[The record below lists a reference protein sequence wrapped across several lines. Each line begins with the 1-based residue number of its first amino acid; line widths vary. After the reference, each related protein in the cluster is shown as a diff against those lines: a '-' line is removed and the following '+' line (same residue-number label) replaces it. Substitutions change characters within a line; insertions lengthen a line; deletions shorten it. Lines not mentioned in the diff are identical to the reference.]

1 VDQERLRALAD
12 QATVR
17 LLNKPG
23 TTSSNRGGWMMIA
36 TILIEAWD
44 LYAISFLLIFIKTEY
59 NPTAV
64 ELGLATAAVQG
75 GALVG
80 ALLGGLVADRLGR
93 KRVFIL
99 TMILFIILAA
109 AQGFSMNIWDLI
121 IIRFLLGIPLGSDI
135 ANGYAYIME
144 SMSKGAR
151 EKMGTRW
158 QFMFGLGEVFAIL
171 VITVMYTAGIDHEVL
186 WRVGLALGA
195 VPAVILLLARLDLPE
210 TPLSL
215 LHRGQFVKAKE
226 MSQKLFDDP
235 LEMLPNE
242 DVKLEKVKV
251 DDFLK
256 VMWADPV
263 KKRATIFGWISNAC
277 QGAEFTAFAFYLPV
291 ILVVAGVGVSS
302 SGNITGTNLVTAL
315 IYVLA
320 TISGFV
326 APLMLPR
333 IGHRGLAM
341 WGYGLA
347 FVGLVVGAFA
357 LLNDWKVIIV
367 VAACVLMWGHY
378 WDASNGMTIV
388 SMVAPPRFKATASGF
403 GYLFVKAASFF
414 GAFVFPV
421 MTAAWGSFWATLA
434 VSLLSLTGFLSA
446 KYILPEMY
454 GYVEQEEVAA
464 AVAAGEPVP
473 GESARRL
480 RPRAGARGRSGV
492 GGSG

>member
-1 VDQERLRALAD
+1 MDQGRLRELAD

-23 TTSSNRGGWMMIA
+23 TASSNRGGWMMIA

-171 VITVMYTAGIDHEVL
+171 VITVMYITGIDHEVL

-195 VPAVILLLARLDLPE
+195 VPALILLFARLDLRE

-215 LHRGQFVKAKE
+215 LHRGEFVKAKE
-226 MSQKLFDDP
+226 MSQRLFDDP

-251 DDFLK
+251 NDFLK

-277 QGAEFTAFAFYLPV
+277 QGAEFTAFGFYLPV

-326 APLMLPR
+326 APYMLAR
-333 IGHRGLAM
+333 VGHRGLAM

-347 FVGLVVGAFA
+347 FAGLVVGAFA
-357 LLNDWKVIIV
+357 LRNDWKIIIV

-446 KYILPEMY
+446 KYILPEIY
-454 GYVEQEEVAA
+454 GYVEQEEVKA

-473 GESARRL
+473 GES
-480 RPRAGARGRSGV
+480 V
-492 GGSG
+492 

>member
-1 VDQERLRALAD
+1 MDQSRLRELAD

-99 TMILFIILAA
+99 TMVLFIVLAA
-109 AQGFSMNIWDLI
+109 AQGFSTSIWDLI
-121 IIRFLLGIPLGSDI
+121 VIRFLLGIPLGSDI

-144 SMSKGAR
+144 SMSKGTR

-473 GESARRL
+473 RESA
-480 RPRAGARGRSGV
+480 
-492 GGSG
+492 

>member
-1 VDQERLRALAD
+1 MDQSRLRELAD

-99 TMILFIILAA
+99 TMVLFIVLAA
-109 AQGFSMNIWDLI
+109 AQGFSTNIWDLI

-144 SMSKGAR
+144 SMSKGTR

-473 GESARRL
+473 GESA
-480 RPRAGARGRSGV
+480 
-492 GGSG
+492 

>member
-59 NPTAV
+59 NPSAV

-347 FVGLVVGAFA
+347 FVGLVLGAFA

-464 AVAAGEPVP
+464 AVAAGVPVP
-473 GESARRL
+473 GESA
-480 RPRAGARGRSGV
+480 
-492 GGSG
+492 

>member
-1 VDQERLRALAD
+1 
-12 QATVR
+12 
-17 LLNKPG
+17 
-23 TTSSNRGGWMMIA
+23 M
-36 TILIEAWD
+36 
-44 LYAISFLLIFIKTEY
+44 
-59 NPTAV
+59 
-64 ELGLATAAVQG
+64 QG

-144 SMSKGAR
+144 SMSKGTR

-171 VITVMYTAGIDHEVL
+171 VITVMYIAGIDHEVL

-235 LEMLPNE
+235 LDMLPNE
-242 DVKLEKVKV
+242 DVQLEKVKV
-251 DDFLK
+251 NDFLK

-326 APLMLPR
+326 APLMLSR

-347 FVGLVVGAFA
+347 FAGLVVGAFA
-357 LLNDWKVIIV
+357 LLNDWKVILV

-473 GESARRL
+473 GESI
-480 RPRAGARGRSGV
+480 
-492 GGSG
+492 